1 MGDEE
6 RILGECILA
15 MYDIRGKQD
24 FIYKSNK
31 IREIVGG
38 SYLIR
43 DCFDDCLFPAARDCS
58 EKGIF
63 SYRRKKKKEDTDD
76 FTVEH
81 FKKRL
86 EEGYIGEVIYDGGG
100 NFFVLYKNADIYR
113 EVNRRFYRALL
124 AHTYS
129 LRVLTTYIDP
139 VNFEDYRGDQRRL
152 YDRHRKREQME
163 SMIHPVNT
171 LPIVQT
177 DYRTSLPLRSFCILA
192 MAKREKKRR

>member
-58 EKGIF
+58 ERNF
-63 SYRRKKKKEDTDD
+63 QLPEKKE
-76 FTVEH
+76 
-81 FKKRL
+81 
-86 EEGYIGEVIYDGGG
+86 
-100 NFFVLYKNADIYR
+100 
-113 EVNRRFYRALL
+113 
-124 AHTYS
+124 
-129 LRVLTTYIDP
+129 
-139 VNFEDYRGDQRRL
+139 
-152 YDRHRKREQME
+152 
-163 SMIHPVNT
+163 
-171 LPIVQT
+171 
-177 DYRTSLPLRSFCILA
+177 
-192 MAKREKKRR
+192 KRRYR